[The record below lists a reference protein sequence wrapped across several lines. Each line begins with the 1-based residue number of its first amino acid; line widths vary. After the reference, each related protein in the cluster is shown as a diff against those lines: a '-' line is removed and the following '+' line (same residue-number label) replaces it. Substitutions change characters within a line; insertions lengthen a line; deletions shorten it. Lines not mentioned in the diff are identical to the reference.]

1 MSDNTNAAT
10 PREVREYLLTS
21 ELPEGVTVGARGRLS
36 KPAKEF
42 FTARTGREILEPVAA
57 SASAE

>member
-1 MSDNTNAAT
+1 MSQSAT
-10 PREVREYLLTS
+10 PREVRAFLLEQG

-42 FTARTGREILEPVAA
+42 FTARTGREIVEPATV